1 MERSQVGES
10 HSVATIIVL
19 RRCPIVSRDPRGHS
33 VPSVELRVDFSTD
46 PILSSPPFRALGRR
60 GERERERDS
69 RVGRLE
75 DAVQQLVHARD
86 AESSV

>member
-33 VPSVELRVDFSTD
+33 VPSVELRVDFSD
-46 PILSSPPFRALGRR
+46 PILSSLLLRFELSVEE
-60 GERERERDS
+60 ERER
-69 RVGRLE
+69 
-75 DAVQQLVHARD
+75 
-86 AESSV
+86 